1 MNIEQISVNTLLI
14 RFADI
19 ISHKSLKKVQSFYQ
33 KLLNTNDTA
42 LFEIVP
48 SYTTILITYDYF
60 VYDFFTLQNKLYEL
74 DTLDVDLELENN
86 LIIIDIYYGV
96 EVGLDLAQISKNTQ
110 LSIEEIV
117 EIHSNKIYDIYAVGF
132 MPGFGFLGEVDKRI
146 ATPRLQTPRKKV
158 AKGSVAIADTQT
170 AVYPNISAGGW
181 NIIGQTTQE
190 LFIKN
195 NPIDSISPLKV
206 GGKVKFNP
214 ITKKEFLS
222 KGGQT

>member
-1 MNIEQISVNTLLI
+1 MIE
-14 RFADI
+14 FA
-19 ISHKSLKKVQSFYQ
+19 SGSKVQSFYH
-33 KLLNTNDTA
+33 KLIYTKDTA

-60 VYDFFTLQNKLYEL
+60 VYDFNTLQNKLYNL
-74 DTLDVDLELENN
+74 DLVDMDLSYENN
-86 LIIIDIYYGV
+86 LIIIDVYYGI
-96 EVGLDLAQISKNTQ
+96 EVGLDLPLISNNTN
-110 LSIEEIV
+110 LLKEEII

-146 ATPRLQTPRKKV
+146 STPRLKSPRTKV
-158 AKGSVAIADTQT
+158 PKGSVAIADNQT

-181 NIIGQTTQE
+181 NIIGQTTKE
-190 LFIKN
+190 LFIPN
-195 NPIDSISPLKV
+195 NPIETLSPLKV

-222 KGGQT
+222 KGGIV